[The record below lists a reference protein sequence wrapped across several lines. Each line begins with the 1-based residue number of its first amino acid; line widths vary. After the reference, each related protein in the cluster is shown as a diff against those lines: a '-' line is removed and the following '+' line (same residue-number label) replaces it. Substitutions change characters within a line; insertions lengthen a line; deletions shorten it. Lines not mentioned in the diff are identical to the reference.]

1 MEAAALEVAQS
12 ATVQYIS
19 LAHETLDVRP
29 RPAVATSATENLVLV
44 AFLEEPLKADVAF
57 VDGPLELDSSSLLS
71 LVVQTLLELP
81 LPFATAA
88 WAA

>member
-1 MEAAALEVAQS
+1 MLQEAAAQEVAQS
-12 ATVQYIS
+12 ETVQYIS
-19 LAHETLDVRP
+19 LVHETPDARP
-29 RPAVATSATENLVLV
+29 RSAVPTSATENLVLV

-88 WAA
+88 